1 MNRNRCSC
9 YNAVIIELHHV
20 ILIEI
25 ELWEKLLKVIDPSA
39 QIIGTVINDKQILSS
54 FQKKKKTPAKWAR
67 PKSWFTSNLNLTQKK
82 IFEI

>member
-54 FQKKKKTPAKWAR
+54 FQKKKKKR
-67 PKSWFTSNLNLTQKK
+67 QQSGRDQNLDLLQ
-82 IFEI
+82 I

>member
-54 FQKKKKTPAKWAR
+54 FQKKKKKKKR
-67 PKSWFTSNLNLTQKK
+67 QQSGRDQNLDLLQ
-82 IFEI
+82 I